1 MLLDSMDST
10 SASSEIQ
17 RAEEALL
24 TLRHRVAAHANQ
36 QSRLRQFYWDWQQN
50 WQHRTEHLRGQMN
63 ELEARI
69 APWLPREQSP
79 RLSVLTPLDEAA

>member
-1 MLLDSMDST
+1 MLFDSIDST
-10 SASSEIQ
+10 GVSSEVR

-24 TLRHRVAAHANQ
+24 TLRHRVTSHVEQ
-36 QSRLRQFYWDWQQN
+36 QTRLKQFCRDWQQDRLY
-50 WQHRTEHLRGQMN
+50 RTEHLREQMN

-79 RLSVLTPLDEAA
+79 RLSVMTPREDAA